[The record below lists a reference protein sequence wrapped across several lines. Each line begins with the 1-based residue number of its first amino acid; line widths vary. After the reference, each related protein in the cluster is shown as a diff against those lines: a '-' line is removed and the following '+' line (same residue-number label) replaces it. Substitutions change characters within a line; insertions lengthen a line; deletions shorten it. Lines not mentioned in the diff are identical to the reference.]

1 MKNFV
6 HKSNQILSGMCGWLM
21 LVMMFLLTL
30 DILGR
35 TVNHPLQGMA
45 ELSVFVMM
53 IVIYLGFSRCEEH
66 QEHVGLKVVVKS
78 LPLKA
83 RRVVR
88 VFKHI
93 LAVIAV
99 ALLSYAVTMDAWS
112 AYEHNSSLE
121 GTMEIPIW
129 PVKFIMVIG
138 MLFFLL
144 QSIINLIQDWKR
156 GHDRITW

>member
-1 MKNFV
+1 
-6 HKSNQILSGMCGWLM
+6 MCGWLM
-21 LVMMFLLTL
+21 LVMMSLLAI

-35 TVNHPLQGMA
+35 TVNRPLQGMA

-66 QEHVGLKVVVKS
+66 REHVGLEVVVNF
-78 LPLKA
+78 LPVRA
-83 RRVVR
+83 RRIVGVL
-88 VFKHI
+88 KHI

-99 ALLSYAVTMDAWS
+99 ALLLYAVAVDAWS

-129 PVKFIMVIG
+129 PVKFIMVVG
-138 MLFFLL
+138 MAFFLM
-144 QSIINLIQDWKR
+144 QSVINLIQDVKQAN
-156 GHDRITW
+156 DSLE